1 MTSDQQRR
9 KKKKKNRIK
18 RRLAVCEASDREGSS
33 DSKQSLEQTG
43 REERKKSVLH
53 IPISVRD

>member
-1 MTSDQQRR
+1 VTSDQQRR
-9 KKKKKNRIK
+9 KKKKNRIK

-43 REERKKSVLH
+43 REERKNSILH